1 MINID
6 HHVMTQLGFTV
17 KSNIEDKIWIGK
29 QYIFS
34 CSTVFEKNE
43 FNTGVWKVN
52 TEARKNITGKIF
64 FLRISGHIN
73 FANTINAKKRTIR
86 TNYPNVFFRLF
97 KNKIDRKF
105 NIDPPAM
112 NDNILEQFPKIP
124 GGNVYI
130 SIEKKE
136 MAFEL
141 NIDEPESLDMEQV
154 IHFLRA
160 AIELN

>member
-1 MINID
+1 MRNID
-6 HHVMTQLGFTV
+6 DHVMTQLGFTV
-17 KSNIEDKIWIGK
+17 KSNVEEKFWVKKEYLYGTT
-29 QYIFS
+29 
-34 CSTVFEKNE
+34 TVFEKTDLT
-43 FNTGVWKVN
+43 TGFWKI
-52 TEARKNITGKIF
+52 TIEARKTPTGNVFFIRINGKID
-64 FLRISGHIN
+64 
-73 FANTINAKKRTIR
+73 FASNINATKRTIR
-86 TNYPNVFFRLF
+86 THYPNVFFRLF

-136 MAFEL
+136 MEFEL